1 MQSITITSIKARCE
15 DANSIRA
22 FLCTHH
28 ARFVGTDHQRDT
40 YFNVPH
46 GKLKLRQG
54 SIENALIH
62 TEGYLPLETG
72 AADLGNILDKAVGTV
87 LVVERKR
94 EIYFI
99 DNVRFQLDEI
109 EGEGYFVEIEAL
121 DPEDQ
126 ITEAELARQCQFYRD
141 ALGV

>member
-1 MQSITITSIKARCE
+1 M
-15 DANSIRA
+15 
-22 FLCTHH
+22 
-28 ARFVGTDHQRDT
+28 
-40 YFNVPH
+40 
-46 GKLKLRQG
+46 
-54 SIENALIH
+54 
-62 TEGYLPLETG
+62 PLETG

-141 ALGV
+141 ALGL